1 MALNMLYPI
10 ECPDHGSEIEDS
22 VDAPIEET
30 QDGNNSDDIMEDVD
44 NSTEIKG
51 NAAQLESANKR
62 PTRCSVVAVREK
74 IMNRLNPMKDTYDG
88 VGNVADQDR

>member
-1 MALNMLYPI
+1 MLYPI

-44 NSTEIKG
+44 NITEIKG
-51 NAAQLESANKR
+51 NAAQLESANKW
-62 PTRCSVVAVREK
+62 PTRCAVVAVREK
-74 IMNRLNPMKDTYDG
+74 IMNRLKCCFNTRDG
-88 VGNVADQDR
+88 VV

>member
-1 MALNMLYPI
+1 M
-10 ECPDHGSEIEDS
+10 HGSEIEDS

-44 NSTEIKG
+44 DSTEIEG
-51 NAAQLESANKR
+51 NATQVESTNKQ
-62 PTRCSVVAVREK
+62 PTSRAVVAAREK
-74 IMNRLNPMKDTYDG
+74 IRNWLNPMKDTSVG

>member
-1 MALNMLYPI
+1 MLYLI
-10 ECPDHGSEIEDS
+10 ECPDYGSEIEDL

-30 QDGNNSDDIMEDVD
+30 QDGNNSDGIMEDVD

-51 NAAQLESANKR
+51 NATQLESTSKR
-62 PTRCSVVAVREK
+62 PTRCALVAAREK
-74 IMNRLNPMKDTYDG
+74 FRNWLDPMKDTSVG